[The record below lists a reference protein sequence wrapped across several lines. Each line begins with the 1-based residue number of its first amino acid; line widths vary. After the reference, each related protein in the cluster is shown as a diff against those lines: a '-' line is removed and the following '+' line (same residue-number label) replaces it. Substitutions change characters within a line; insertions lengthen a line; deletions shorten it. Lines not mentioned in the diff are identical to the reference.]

1 MASSRVGDFFYGIG
15 GLLSSLWYG
24 QTGLGAKQ
32 AAQAVSGGSP
42 SDQKNSIQLI
52 LDELNQKR
60 DELAELK
67 KEFFKFKRDIKVRA
81 EQITVIELKA
91 PCSEPEK
98 ASSEVKEIVVAK
110 KPTTAELIHNIIDV
124 LIKNISKDTEQL
136 NLLINK
142 EGKTDKDYVEICDAS
157 IEIENKLQLAIEKV
171 KEQINKAHDLQESK
185 LNIVIEIICGR
196 LLQIPNILPKMIQDS
211 SDHKLSISIHEDVD
225 RTEKVINDVQAN
237 LVVAKKLL
245 SKNALTSHKEEEAQH
260 EPIETLT
267 VDSTESEADI
277 SMGSTSP
284 KILKKLQDSREQ
296 MVRKEVLPS
305 QSRIV
310 NEASSQTDE
319 PFDEKGL
326 LRDDKSPLSKHFLLA
341 SKATEKPLAEAEVQT
356 ELRLL

>member
-1 MASSRVGDFFYGIG
+1 MLSGSRVGDFFYGIG

-67 KEFFKFKRDIKVRA
+67 KEFFKFKRDIKVRT

-91 PCSEPEK
+91 PGLEPQK
-98 ASSEVKEIVVAK
+98 ASEIKEMVVAK
-110 KPTTAELIHNIIDV
+110 KPTTAELIHNIIDE
-124 LIKNISKDTEQL
+124 LKKNISQDTEQL
-136 NLLINK
+136 NHLINK
-142 EGKTDKDYVEICDAS
+142 KEKTDKDFDKICDIS
-157 IEIENKLQLAIEKV
+157 IEIENKLQLTIEKV
-171 KEQINKAHDLQESK
+171 KEQINKAHDLQESI
-185 LNIVIEIICGR
+185 LNIIIEIICGR
-196 LLQIPNILPKMIQDS
+196 LLQIPNVLPKMIQDS

-225 RTEKVINDVQAN
+225 RTEKVINDVQSN

-245 SKNALTSHKEEEAQH
+245 SKNVLLTAHKEEEVQH

-267 VDSTESEADI
+267 VDSTESEVDI

-284 KILKKLQDSREQ
+284 KILKKLQDSRENID
-296 MVRKEVLPS
+296 RKEVLLS
-305 QSRIV
+305 QSQIV
-310 NEASSQTDE
+310 NEVQTDS
-319 PFDEKGL
+319 FDETNLVK
-326 LRDDKSPLSKHFLLA
+326 DDKSPLTKHFVLA
-341 SKATEKPLAEAEVQT
+341 SKATEKQLAEAEVQT
-356 ELRLL
+356 ELRLS